1 MMTLKKTALALC
13 LMMLC
18 MLLTGCRNAAEPAGD
33 MTCAQIAEKAQAAA
47 PFVPLT
53 DVNVSYLEKY
63 LMIDAEN
70 LEDWVMRRD
79 ATRATPEMILV
90 LKVKAGAD
98 QADIKLA
105 VQEYHDE
112 QIMTYRGYQPAQ
124 MPKLESAK
132 VMEQGQFIV
141 LVVSP
146 DAGKVNSAL
155 GGGWK

>member
-1 MMTLKKTALALC
+1 MKLKKTLLALC
-13 LMMLC
+13 CLVLC
-18 MLLTGCRNAAEPAGD
+18 VALTGCKNAMESVENL
-33 MTCAQIAEKAQAAA
+33 TCAQIAEKAQNAAA
-47 PFVPLT
+47 FVELT
-53 DVNVSYLEKY
+53 DVNVNYLEKY

-146 DAGKVNSAL
+146 DAAKVNTAL

>member
-1 MMTLKKTALALC
+1 MKRKTILLALC
-13 LMMLC
+13 SLLLC
-18 MLLTGCRNAAEPAGD
+18 LLLTGCNSTTENITSL
-33 MTCAQIAEKAQAAA
+33 TCAQIAEKVQTSTT
-47 PFVPLT
+47 FVTLT
-53 DVNVSYLEKY
+53 DVNASYLEKY
-63 LMIDAEN
+63 LWVDAEN

-90 LKVKAGAD
+90 LKVKSGAD
-98 QADIKLA
+98 QADIKKA

-112 QIMTYRGYQPAQ
+112 QIATYRGYQPAQ

-132 VMEQGQFIV
+132 VMEQGQYIV

-146 DAGKVNSAL
+146 DATKVNTVL

>member
-1 MMTLKKTALALC
+1 MMTRKRILLAMLC
-13 LMMLC
+13 LTLC
-18 MLLTGCRNAAEPAGD
+18 ILLTGCKNDAAGVAD
-33 MTCAQIAEKAQAAA
+33 LTCAQIAEKAQEAAA
-47 PFVPLT
+47 FVPLT
-53 DVNVSYLEKY
+53 DVNVNYLEKY
-63 LMIDAEN
+63 LMIDAAD

-90 LKVKAGAD
+90 LRVKAGAD
-98 QADIKLA
+98 RADIKQA

-132 VMEQGQFIV
+132 VMEQGQLIV

-146 DAGKVNSAL
+146 DAARVNTAL

>member
-1 MMTLKKTALALC
+1 MLKKIVRLLSCLLLC
-13 LMMLC
+13 L
-18 MLLTGCRNAAEPAGD
+18 LLTGCKNATDSVENL
-33 MTCAQIAEKAQAAA
+33 TCAQLAEKAQNAAA
-47 PFVPLT
+47 FVTLT

-98 QADIKLA
+98 QADIKQA

-132 VMEQGQFIV
+132 VLEQGQFIV
-141 LVVSP
+141 LIVSP
-146 DAGKVNSAL
+146 DAAKVNTAL

>member
-1 MMTLKKTALALC
+1 MTQKRILLAALC
-13 LMMLC
+13 LLLC
-18 MLLTGCRNAAEPAGD
+18 ILLTGCGNTGESVANL
-33 MTCAQIAEKAQAAA
+33 TCAQIAEKAQAAA
-47 PFVPLT
+47 SFVPLT
-53 DVNVSYLEKY
+53 DVNVNYLEKY
-63 LMIDAEN
+63 LMIDSDD

-98 QADIKLA
+98 QADIRQA

-132 VMEQGQFIV
+132 VMEQGQLIV

-146 DAGKVNSAL
+146 DAAKVNTAL

>member
-1 MMTLKKTALALC
+1 MTRKMIALALC
-13 LMMLC
+13 LLLC
-18 MLLTGCRNAAEPAGD
+18 LTLTGCKNAAAPVTD
-33 MTCAQIAEKAQAAA
+33 MTCAEIAEKAQSAAA
-47 PFVPLT
+47 FVTLT
-53 DVNVSYLEKY
+53 DVNVNYLEKY

-98 QADIKLA
+98 QADIKQA

-132 VMEQGQFIV
+132 VLEQDRFIV

-146 DAGKVNSAL
+146 DASQVNAAL
-155 GGGWK
+155 GSGWK